1 VREIGCS
8 NFDAAML
15 REAEDAARER
25 GTARFASVQNEL
37 SLIERSDDALA
48 EAERLG
54 VAYIPYFPLASGLL
68 TGKFRRDADLPE
80 GSRIE
85 RFWSQEQ
92 RDETLTDETW
102 DRVEKLTAFAEERGH
117 TLLELAFAW
126 LLSQTPVASVIAG
139 ATKPE
144 QVRANAA
151 AATWRLTPDEV
162 AALR

>member
-1 VREIGCS
+1 
-8 NFDAAML
+8 
-15 REAEDAARER
+15 
-25 GTARFASVQNEL
+25 VQNEL
-37 SLIERSDDALA
+37 NLIDRGDDALA

-68 TGKFRRDADLPE
+68 TGKFRRGAELPA

-92 RDETLTDETW
+92 RDERLTDATW
-102 DRVEKLTAFAEERGH
+102 DRIEKLTAFAEERGR

-126 LLSQTPVASVIAG
+126 LLSQRPVASVIAG
-139 ATKPE
+139 ATRPE

-151 AATWRLTPDEV
+151 ASSWRLTEDEV
-162 AALR
+162 GMLR